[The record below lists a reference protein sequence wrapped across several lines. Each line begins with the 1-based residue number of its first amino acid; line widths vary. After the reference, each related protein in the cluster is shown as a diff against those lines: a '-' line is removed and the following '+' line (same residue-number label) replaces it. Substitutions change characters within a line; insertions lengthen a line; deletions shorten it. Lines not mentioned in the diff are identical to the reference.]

1 MRRPLATLAALA
13 AALLL
18 AACGQKSE
26 SVQATAA
33 PDHLTVMLD
42 WFPNADHVGLY
53 RAQAEGDF
61 SHAGLDVTIRTPSD
75 PSLPL
80 KLLAAGKIDLAI
92 SYEPELLL
100 ARDRNV
106 PLVAIAALVQRPLT
120 SIISLPKARIRTVA
134 DLRGKRVGDAGLAYQ
149 HAYLDTILSRA
160 GVPASTVH
168 ETNVGSDLVPAL
180 LSGRVDAILGGYWN
194 YEGVQLAQLHKHP
207 RIIYMNQVGVPT
219 YDELVLVT
227 TRKAAVQKVTEIRR
241 FIQALGRG
249 YASVRANPTAG
260 VQSLLAASPGLD
272 ARLQT
277 AAVKATLPA
286 FFPAA
291 GHPWGWLDP
300 SAWRAYGSWMYAHR
314 LISNPNALDEAES
327 NDFLAGVGP

>member
-1 MRRPLATLAALA
+1 MRKTLAILAALA

-18 AACGQKSE
+18 AACGEKSE
-26 SVQATAA
+26 AVHATSGAQA
-33 PDHLTVMLD
+33 LSVMLD
-42 WFPNADHVGLY
+42 WFPNADHVGIY

-61 SHAGLDVTIRTPSD
+61 SRAGLDVTIRTPSD

-80 KLLAAGKIDLAI
+80 KLLAAGKIDLAV

-100 ARDRNV
+100 ARDQNS

-120 SIISLPKARIRTVA
+120 SIISLPRAHIRSA
-134 DLRGKRVGDAGLAYQ
+134 SDLRGKRVGDAGLAYQ
-149 HAYLDTILSRA
+149 HAYLDTILAHA
-160 GVPASTVH
+160 GVPASRVR

-194 YEGVQLAQLHKHP
+194 YEAVQLAQLRKRP
-207 RIIYMNQVGVPT
+207 RVIYMNQVGVPT
-219 YDELVLVT
+219 YDELVLVA
-227 TRKAAVQKVTEIRR
+227 TRKTIVQKTGELRR
-241 FIQALGRG
+241 FVQALGRG
-249 YASVRANPTAG
+249 YESVRANPGAG

-277 AAVKATLPA
+277 ASVKATLPA
-286 FFPAA
+286 FFPPA

-300 SAWRAYGSWMYAHR
+300 KAWRAYGAWMRAHQ
-314 LISNPNALDEAES
+314 LIGNPNTLDEAES